1 MTAMLESLW
10 KLRQVFFFLEV
21 AYKLFYWSCRQKA
34 SDQGSKKQWWK
45 PFLPVIFSPSQQ
57 SFGSEDTPSQDPYR
71 WAHNSSSNSDS
82 NLGSILPLTTWV
94 RMKSASLKCRR
105 LWLVLLTCFTS
116 CSSNCC
122 AFFLCDAV
130 SILLK
135 EISRCHSEFF

>member
-10 KLRQVFFFLEV
+10 KLRQVFFSLKLPINYSTGV
-21 AYKLFYWSCRQKA
+21 AGRRLVTREAKSSGENLFC
-34 SDQGSKKQWWK
+34 
-45 PFLPVIFSPSQQ
+45 LIFSPSQQ

-122 AFFLCDAV
+122 AFFLCGAV